1 MRPDQVARE
10 DMQAIDALVRP
21 LLTELAGAVWGRNG
35 PLRRKWRLTHE
46 GSTWQVT
53 HDKRAEVFRVK
64 VDLTHR
70 QFHVDCHAG
79 PIVTEDIGDEQLR
92 RALAVAHHRGPAN
105 PGEL

>member
-1 MRPDQVARE
+1 MRPEQVARE

-21 LLTELAGAVWGRNG
+21 LLTELADAVWGRNG
-35 PLRRKWRLTHE
+35 RLRRNWRLTHE
-46 GSTWQVT
+46 GSTWRVT
-53 HDKRAEVFRVK
+53 HDKRADVFRVT
-64 VDLTHR
+64 VDLAQR

-79 PIVTEDIGDEQLR
+79 PIVTDGIGDEQLR